1 MGVYQPDWAPPAS
14 GMFEF
19 DLAVPSR
26 PPKGTKALPEDAWTQ
41 VVETFRSSDIP
52 VPLRLLC
59 LRYVSPGLVVTC
71 QQLLKLWQELVE
83 ILKGVAGPSF
93 GSIMLEQ
100 LLLTTLFFNIRDYG
114 NAWQTFFAS
123 KGALKNPL
131 LTRAC
136 ETALGKLNVLDIP
149 DIHSRTPSNLYLSL
163 HEDRQVCRALLA
175 VAYSEG
181 GKAIDPKCFPG
192 CAYGPSE
199 GALQPIGA
207 PPDWWAKGSPPLLG
221 VFSVVYAADEGNGKF
236 RRELS
241 RQYCGWEF

>member
-1 MGVYQPDWAPPAS
+1 MNFLVADNPTGHYVLNLEVPGDHIAAERLLLVNSWAVEIRRMQFRPDVSQTGNYQCLRNEAFDAEGFVYQPDWAPPAS

-83 ILKGVAGPSF
+83 ALKGVAGPSF
-93 GSIMLEQ
+93 GSIVLEQ
-100 LLLTTLFFNIRDYG
+100 LLLTTLFFNIRDYS

-123 KGALKNPL
+123 KGAL
-131 LTRAC
+131 
-136 ETALGKLNVLDIP
+136 
-149 DIHSRTPSNLYLSL
+149 
-163 HEDRQVCRALLA
+163 
-175 VAYSEG
+175 
-181 GKAIDPKCFPG
+181 
-192 CAYGPSE
+192 
-199 GALQPIGA
+199 QPIG
-207 PPDWWAKGSPPLLG
+207 
-221 VFSVVYAADEGNGKF
+221 
-236 RRELS
+236 
-241 RQYCGWEF
+241 